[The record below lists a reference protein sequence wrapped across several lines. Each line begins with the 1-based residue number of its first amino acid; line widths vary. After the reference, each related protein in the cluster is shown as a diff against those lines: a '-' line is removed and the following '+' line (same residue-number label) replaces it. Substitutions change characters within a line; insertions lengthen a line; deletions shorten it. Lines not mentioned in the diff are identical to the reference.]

1 MESIDETSR
10 NISSKMGFFK
20 HVFNFDDD
28 SKSEMLNIM
37 QYSLLAIIPIV
48 ILNKISQ
55 KYVPEADE
63 DKGTLEISVEV
74 ILQIMFVFLGIL
86 MVNRIITYI
95 PTYSGD
101 KYPEFNVVYIILAFL
116 TITLSLQTKLGEK
129 VSILFDRVVEL
140 WNGPS
145 DVVNNKKKPTKQ
157 GTVRVSQPISNQS
170 QSQQNMQPSMT
181 AQMEQ
186 SLYAT
191 PITQLPTTTTT
202 NQQSPDYNN
211 MYRNDTTSMPGAAT
225 PGLESFSGGGIM
237 AANEV
242 MGGGAFGSSFG
253 GF

>member
-20 HVFNFDDD
+20 HVFNFDDN

-37 QYSLLAIIPIV
+37 QYSLIAIIPIV

-63 DKGTLEISVEV
+63 DKGTLEISMEI

-101 KYPEFNVVYIILAFL
+101 KYPEFNVIYIILAFL

-140 WNGPS
+140 WNGPN
-145 DVVNNKKKPTKQ
+145 DAVDNKKKLTKQ
-157 GTVRVSQPISNQS
+157 GTVRVSQPISNQVHP
-170 QSQQNMQPSMT
+170 QQNIQSSMT

-191 PITQLPTTTTT
+191 PITQLPTA
-202 NQQSPDYNN
+202 QQSPDYNN
-211 MYRNDTTSMPGAAT
+211 MYRNDNTPMPGAAT
-225 PGLESFSGGGIM
+225 PGVESFSGGIM

>member
-28 SKSEMLNIM
+28 SKSEMLNII

-48 ILNKISQ
+48 ILNKLSQ
-55 KYVPEADE
+55 KYVPESDE
-63 DKGTLEISVEV
+63 DKGALEISVEV

-129 VSILFDRVVEL
+129 VSILFDRIVEL
-140 WNGPS
+140 WHGPS
-145 DVVNNKKKPTKQ
+145 DVVNKKKPTKQ

-191 PITQLPTTTTT
+191 PITQLPTT
-202 NQQSPDYNN
+202 QQSPDYNN
-211 MYRNDTTSMPGAAT
+211 MYRNDNTSMPDAAT
-225 PGLESFSGGGIM
+225 PGLESFSGGVM

>member
-1 MESIDETSR
+1 MENSDES
-10 NISSKMGFFK
+10 NKNFFK

-129 VSILFDRVVEL
+129 VSILFDRVLEL

-191 PITQLPTTTTT
+191 PITQLPTTTT

>member
-1 MESIDETSR
+1 MDSSDES
-10 NISSKMGFFK
+10 NKNFFK